1 MNSETAT
8 QTTLN
13 NKLARQA
20 KLRYVNDQRPGFSR
34 RRRGDGFQYL
44 NRQGRPI
51 KDKQQLERIK
61 GLVIPP
67 AWEKVW
73 ICPYENGHL
82 QSTGFDVRGRKQY
95 LYHPRWT
102 EAANASKFSRL
113 GEFGLLLPSIRRK
126 IQSRL
131 KGNKLTRERVLA
143 GVVAILDATAIRVGN
158 EEYVAA
164 NKSFGLT
171 TLRDRHLEYENGH
184 AILRFRGKSGVQQ
197 ELIVKNKSAIR
208 LLKQAKKLPGARV
221 FQYRDDEG
229 KLRSIDSAD
238 VNDFLHELTSETF
251 TAKDFRTWAASSL
264 AAGLLASQ
272 EVPDTETGR
281 KRVVRTVVKEAAA
294 LLGNTL
300 ATSRKYYIHPSL
312 LESFEQRNYNQL
324 IARIKPTTKRGFTR
338 DEHLLSQILK
348 RLAKA

>member
-1 MNSETAT
+1 MPSETSN

-13 NKLARQA
+13 KQLARQA
-20 KLRYVNDQRPGFSR
+20 RLRYMTDQRPGFSR

-44 NRQGRPI
+44 NRQRQPI

-61 GLVIPP
+61 NLVIPP

-73 ICPYENGHL
+73 ICPCENGHL
-82 QSTGFDVRGRKQY
+82 QVTGFDIRGRKQY

-102 EAANASKFSRL
+102 EAANASKFGRL

-126 IQSRL
+126 IQIRL

-143 GVVAILDATAIRVGN
+143 GIVAILDATAIRVGN

-164 NKSFGLT
+164 NNSFGLT
-171 TLRDRHLEYENGH
+171 TLRNRHLEYKNGH
-184 AILRFRGKSGVQQ
+184 VILRFRGKSGVRQ
-197 ELIVKNKSAIR
+197 ELVVKNKSAIR
-208 LLKQAKKLPGARV
+208 LLKQAKKLSGTRV
-221 FQYRDDEG
+221 FQYQDDEG
-229 KLRSIDSAD
+229 KLRPISSTD
-238 VNDFLHELTSETF
+238 VNDFLHELTSDTF

-264 AAGLLASQ
+264 VAGLLASQ

-300 ATSRKYYIHPSL
+300 ATSRKYYIHPAIL
-312 LESFEQRNYNQL
+312 DSFEQGNYGQL
-324 IARIKPTTKRGFTR
+324 LARIKPSAKRGFTR
-338 DEHLLSQILK
+338 DEHLLSQILR
-348 RLAKA
+348 RLAK

>member
-1 MNSETAT
+1 MASEAPN

-13 NKLARQA
+13 KQLARQA
-20 KLRYVNDQRPGFSR
+20 GLRYVLDQRPGFSR

-44 NRQGRPI
+44 NRQNRPI
-51 KDKQQLERIK
+51 RDKHQLERIK
-61 GLVIPP
+61 SLVIPP
-67 AWEKVW
+67 AWENVW
-73 ICPYENGHL
+73 ICPFDNGHL
-82 QSTGFDVRGRKQY
+82 QATGFDVRGRKQY

-113 GEFGLLLPSIRRK
+113 GEFGSLLPSIRRK
-126 IQSRL
+126 IQLRL
-131 KGNKLTRERVLA
+131 RGTKLTRERVLA

-158 EEYVAA
+158 EEYVTE

-171 TLRDRHLEYENGH
+171 TLRNRHLEYQNGH
-184 AILRFRGKSGVQQ
+184 AILRFRGKSGVRH

-229 KLRSIDSAD
+229 KLRTVNSSD
-238 VNDFLHELTSETF
+238 VNDFLNELTDDTF
-251 TAKDFRTWAASSL
+251 TSKDFRTWAASSL
-264 AAGLLASQ
+264 VAGLLASQ

-281 KRVVRTVVKEAAA
+281 KRIVRAAVKEAAA

-300 ATSRKYYIHPSL
+300 ATSRKYYIHPGL
-312 LESFEQRNYNQL
+312 LESFEQGSYQQL
-324 IARIKPTTKRGFTR
+324 IARIRPATKRGFTR
-338 DEHLLSQILK
+338 DEHLLWQILR
-348 RLAKA
+348 RLAR